1 MVSTTIL
8 EYLKKKI
15 NTINKTTEYSNLT
28 SLNTILY
35 RKKKKVP
42 VISKSDVQDSI
53 DLFNLFLA
61 RITI

>member
-42 VISKSDVQDSI
+42 VISKSDV
-53 DLFNLFLA
+53 
-61 RITI
+61 